1 MPFPRGEAAT
11 IGAGVSPLFHKPTAR
26 FIGDMIYG
34 IMVEKD
40 VKLSSVVRA
49 LKEKTTPQ
57 KVEDIL
63 AIPSETT
70 PRSRCQ
76 IFT

>member
-1 MPFPRGEAAT
+1 
-11 IGAGVSPLFHKPTAR
+11 
-26 FIGDMIYG
+26 MIYG

-76 IFT
+76 IFTLNVLGGVGKWEKVDLG

>member
-1 MPFPRGEAAT
+1 
-11 IGAGVSPLFHKPTAR
+11 
-26 FIGDMIYG
+26 MIYG